1 MKRTIAFLSLVLVF
15 SAMAFSQTNL
25 VKTGQLKAAC
35 CGACC
40 GDKCGKTCCQSGCT
54 DACCKGK

>member
-1 MKRTIAFLSLVLVF
+1 MKRTIISLSMMLVL
-15 SAMAFSQTNL
+15 AIAAFAQTSNA
-25 VKTGQLKAAC
+25 QSKATKGC

-40 GDKCGKTCCQSGCT
+40 GDHCGKTCCQSGCT